1 MRFFPSR
8 TIALYTA
15 RLLLTRS
22 AAFLAGL
29 VVILMTLDLLGES
42 SKILAV
48 HGNTDA
54 DLWHYIG
61 LRVPQLI
68 ALFLPFAVLLG
79 TLVTLATLNANSEV
93 VIFKAAGISAHQ
105 ILFPLIV
112 AALGIAVINFA
123 FNEAVVV
130 KANKALTAW
139 QAVNYGRVART
150 TPALTEVWVRGGDD
164 LFHAETVTGTGA
176 ATVLH
181 GVTIYDRAGD
191 RLIAVV
197 RGAEGRPEP
206 GGWRLTQVGTFDVAN
221 GVERK
226 LATLD
231 FASPVQPAQFT
242 TTAVIPA
249 DTAFWDLL
257 PLIRDQRAAGKRVT
271 PLVAAANHKVSGP
284 LSAILMPLLGAV
296 AAFGLARS
304 GRLFVRAVIGMF
316 LGFAF
321 FVADNFMVA
330 MGGFGTVPPL
340 LASWAA
346 FLLFL
351 LIGEAVLFRTEE

>member
-1 MRFFPSR
+1 MRLFPSP
-8 TIALYTA
+8 TIALYTG

-42 SKILAV
+42 SKILGV

-61 LRVPQLI
+61 LRVPQLV

-93 VIFKAAGISAHQ
+93 ISFKAAGISAHQ
-105 ILFPLIV
+105 ILAPLIV
-112 AALGIAVINFA
+112 AALGIAAVNFV

-139 QAVNYGRVART
+139 QAVKYGPVARSVPT
-150 TPALTEVWVRGGDD
+150 ITEAWVRGGND
-164 LFHAETVTGTGA
+164 LFHAETVTGDGA

-181 GVTIYDRAGD
+181 GVTIYQRKAN
-191 RLIAVV
+191 RLLAVV
-197 RGAEGRPEP
+197 HAAEARPQP
-206 GGWRLTQVGTFDVAN
+206 GGWRLTAVGTFDVVA
-221 GVERK
+221 GTEHPQ
-226 LATLD
+226 ATSD
-231 FASPVQPAQFT
+231 FASQVTPAQFT
-242 TTAVIPA
+242 NAVVVPA

-257 PLIRDQRAAGKRVT
+257 PQISQQRAAGRRVT
-271 PLVAAANHKVSGP
+271 SLVAAANHKVSGP

-304 GRLFVRAVIGMF
+304 GRLLIRFVIGMF
-316 LGFAF
+316 LGFGF

-340 LASWAA
+340 LAAWSA

-351 LIGEAVLFRTEE
+351 LIGETVLFRTEE

>member
-1 MRFFPSR
+1 MKLFPSP
-8 TIALYTA
+8 TIARYTA

-54 DLWHYIG
+54 DLWHYVA

-105 ILFPLIV
+105 ILGPLIL
-112 AALGIAVINFA
+112 AALGIAAANFA
-123 FNEAVVV
+123 FNETVVV
-130 KANKALTAW
+130 RANKALTAW
-139 QAVNYGRVART
+139 QAAGYGRIAESAPTVTDA
-150 TPALTEVWVRGGDD
+150 WVRGGDD
-164 LFHAETVTGTGA
+164 LFHAASVSGEGA

-181 GVTIYDRAGD
+181 DVTIYDRYRD
-191 RLIAVV
+191 QLFSVV
-197 RGAEGRPEP
+197 HAREGRPML
-206 GGWRLTQVGTFDVAN
+206 GGWRLTDVRAFDVAR
-221 GVERK
+221 GSERQT
-226 LATLD
+226 AASD
-231 FASPVQPAQFT
+231 FPSPVVADQFT
-242 TTAVIPA
+242 TPTITPA
-249 DTAFWDLL
+249 QTAFWDLL
-257 PLIRDQRAAGKRVT
+257 PAIREQRAAGKRVT

-304 GRLFVRAVIGMF
+304 GRLFVRAVIGMA

-340 LASWAA
+340 LAAWAA
-346 FLLFL
+346 FLLFF
-351 LIGEAVLFRTEE
+351 LIGETVLFRTEE

>member
-1 MRFFPSR
+1 MRLFPSP
-8 TIALYTA
+8 TIARYTA
-15 RLLLTRS
+15 RLLLTRTG
-22 AAFLAGL
+22 AFLAGL

-48 HGNTDA
+48 HGNTEA
-54 DLWHYIG
+54 DLWHYVS

-93 VIFKAAGISAHQ
+93 IIFKAAGISAHQ
-105 ILFPLIV
+105 ILAPLIL
-112 AALGIAVINFA
+112 AALGIAAVNFA

-139 QAVNYGRVART
+139 QAVKYGPIARN
-150 TPALTEVWVRGGDD
+150 TPAVSDAWVRGGDD
-164 LFHAETVTGTGA
+164 LFHAATVTGAGA

-181 GVTIYDRAGD
+181 DVTIYDRTQD
-191 RLIAVV
+191 RLFSVV
-197 RGAEGRPEP
+197 HAREARPMR
-206 GGWRLTQVGTFDVAN
+206 GGWQLTGVRAFDVAK
-221 GVERK
+221 GVERT
-226 LATLD
+226 LAASD
-231 FASPVQPAQFT
+231 FASPVTPTQFT
-242 TTAVIPA
+242 TMTVTPA
-249 DTAFWDLL
+249 QTAFWDLI
-257 PLIRDQRAAGKRVT
+257 PLIGEQRAAGKRVT

-304 GRLFVRAVIGMF
+304 GRLFIRAVLGMF

-330 MGGFGTVPPL
+330 MGGFGSVPPL
-340 LASWAA
+340 LAAWAA
-346 FLLFL
+346 FLLFF
-351 LIGEAVLFRTEE
+351 LIGETVLFRTEE